1 MRFASH
7 NPVFRKIIDN
17 PYEENIT
24 ASATYKGVAAKTL
37 YFVAMILLGVFG
49 GLFVLFY
56 VSEGLFTSLL
66 TASLVTTIISAL
78 LAFWFPRLS
87 SVFGTVYCL
96 GEGVLVGVVSMAFE
110 IEAPGVVL
118 TALMSTIV
126 VLIVVATLFLTRLIV
141 VNSKFIRFLLIFAI
155 SVLVSQILMWIL
167 SRGMGVAYDFWTS
180 LFTSGIMVFLGTL
193 YLLFDFENIR
203 RIVENHAPKDLEWYA
218 SFGLVFTVV
227 WLYMEI
233 LPIIARIFF
242 NRD

>member
-37 YFVAMILLGVFG
+37 YFVAMILLGAFG

-66 TASLVTTIISAL
+66 TASLITAIISAL
-78 LAFWFPRLS
+78 LAFWFPKLS
-87 SVFGTVYCL
+87 AVFGTIYCL

-167 SRGMGVAYDFWTS
+167 SRGLGVGYDFWTS
-180 LFTSGIMVFLGTL
+180 LLTSGIMVFLGTL

-203 RIVENHAPKDLEWYA
+203 RIVENRAPKDLEWYA